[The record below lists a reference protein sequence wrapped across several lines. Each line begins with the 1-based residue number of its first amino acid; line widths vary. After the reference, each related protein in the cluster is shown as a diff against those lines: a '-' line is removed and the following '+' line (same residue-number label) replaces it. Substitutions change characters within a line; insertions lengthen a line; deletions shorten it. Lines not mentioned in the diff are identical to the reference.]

1 MADNLFFSRDSKVFI
16 KKGSHIWEMPV
27 LDGFS
32 FSQATN
38 TSEITLNEMT
48 DTAGNSRRGRQ
59 MFTDSYAPAEWSF
72 STYARPFASTGSGSG
87 KASDTSGQHHA
98 VEEILWAMM
107 VGDAAYSSA
116 VTSAGAVATISGVKT
131 FEDLDTND
139 KLGAD
144 ATFTVNTTTDGGG
157 SGATFLLTYTETSG
171 AIVATLGAE
180 KGSGYTAND
189 KIFVSKEALATALG
203 VAESAID
210 TTDANDDLEATV
222 ASIANAS
229 GGTSFTGFTRDGN
242 DLDIGFG
249 NSNKSSLGTADI
261 FFVLG
266 ATRATKKVYKIAE
279 CCVNEASLEFD
290 IDGIATIAWSGMGT
304 RITDE
309 TSAPTATITEGTG
322 ANDTGNFIRNRL
334 TSLALTTG
342 MGGDHPATYNL
353 VLTGGSV
360 TISNNMTFLTP
371 ETLGV
376 VNQPLGHVT
385 GSRSVSGSFTCYLNS
400 EDNSS
405 AELFKNIVKDTATI
419 TNDFTLLFKVGGTSS
434 PRMEVNLATCH
445 LEVPS
450 HSTDDVI
457 SLETNFH
464 ALPSTIE
471 GTDEITLKYVGA

>member
-72 STYARPFASTGSGSG
+72 STYARPFASTGTGTG
-87 KASDTSGQHHA
+87 KASNTSGQQHA

-107 VGDAAYSSA
+107 VGDAAY
-116 VTSAGAVATISGVKT
+116 TSTAGAGAVATISGVST
-131 FEDLDTND
+131 FTNLAVGNR
-139 KLGAD
+139 LGAN
-144 ATFTVNTTTDGGG
+144 ATFTVNTTTDGAGL
-157 SGATFLLTYTETSG
+157 GASFTLTYTESSG
-171 AIVATLGAE
+171 AIVATLNEG
-180 KGSGYTAND
+180 GSGYTAND
-189 KIFVSKEALATALG
+189 KIFVSKESLATALN
-203 VAESAID
+203 VVESAIV
-210 TTDANDDLEATV
+210 TNDANNDLEAVV
-222 ASIANAS
+222 ASIGAAS
-229 GGTSFTGFTRDGN
+229 GNTTFTGFTRDST
-242 DLDIGFG
+242 DLDISFG

-266 ATRATKKVYKIAE
+266 ATKATKKVYKIAD

-309 TSAPTATITEGTG
+309 TSAPTATITEGTN

-334 TSLALTTG
+334 TSLALTTS
-342 MGGDHPATYNL
+342 MGGDHPATYDL

-405 AELFKNIVKDTATI
+405 AELFDNIVKDVATI